1 MDKRGLSAVVTTLI
15 IILLVLVSTGIIWVV
30 IRNLVSEGAEGI
42 DLSKFTFDLT
52 IKRAYMDGT
61 DVLVSVRR
69 SPGGGEMVGIN
80 FVFLNETDSMVIQ
93 KNISLDE
100 LDEKSFVFNST
111 DVPGIGAGDDVSIA
125 PIYLS
130 NSGRETAGD
139 ITDTEEIGGSPPAG
153 GEGAPEGAGGCVPAC
168 DPITEE
174 CVGEICVPLGG
185 GECIPAC
192 VGPIP
197 YCVGGE
203 CKECTD
209 NVHCIT
215 EPLLVCSSA
224 GSCVECVS
232 DSDCE
237 TEWQVCNIGTT
248 QCEQDSPQN
257 LGMIS
262 TVWPPSNIVY
272 FDSPNLP
279 TDLATA
285 AEWNLDHYVS
295 FTDSSEARC
304 IDLFELMISDGVDSY
319 IRLSGFGGTYP
330 QIGGGENYSVW
341 KTNNCG
347 VDPNP

>member
-30 IRNLVSEGAEGI
+30 IRNLVTEGAEGI

-52 IKRAYMDGT
+52 IKRAYVDGT

-69 SPGGGEMVGIN
+69 SPGGGDMVGIN
-80 FVFLNETDSMVIQ
+80 FIFLNETDSIVIQ

-111 DVPGIGAGDDVSIA
+111 DVPGIGAGDDVSVA

-130 NSGRETAGD
+130 NSGRETMGD

-153 GEGAPEGAGGCVPAC
+153 EGEGEGEGPEGGGDCAS
-168 DPITEE
+168 E
-174 CVGEICVPLGG
+174 CVDPT
-185 GECIPAC
+185 
-192 VGPIP
+192 P
-197 YCVGGE
+197 YCVE
-203 CKECTD
+203 SACVECTD

-262 TVWPPSNIVY
+262 TVWPLSNIVY

-279 TDLATA
+279 TDSATA

-295 FTDSSEARC
+295 FNDSSEARC

-330 QIGGGENYSVW
+330 QIGEGENYSVW

-347 VDPNP
+347 VNPNP